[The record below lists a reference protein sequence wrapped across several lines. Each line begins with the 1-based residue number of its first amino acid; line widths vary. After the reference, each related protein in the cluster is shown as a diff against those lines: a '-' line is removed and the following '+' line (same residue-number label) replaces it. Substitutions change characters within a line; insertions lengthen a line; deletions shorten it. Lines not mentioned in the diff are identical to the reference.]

1 LKRFGTNK
9 LADKIFIKQLVVP
22 ALIGKLPEERKTL
35 QKLLIDLEMSVDARA
50 AAKEDDLSK
59 TVDYARVRRLVIN
72 YIAQTAYHLL
82 ETLAD
87 HLACYLHEQFDFD
100 AIRLCI
106 TKRPFDMPDV
116 MGVGVIIERQ
126 FVNATL

>member
-1 LKRFGTNK
+1 MKNK
-9 LADKIFIKQLVVP
+9 LADKVFIKQLVVP
-22 ALIGKLPEERKTL
+22 ALIGKLPEERKTH
-35 QKLLIDLEMSVDARA
+35 QKLLIDLEVSVDART
-50 AAKEDDLSK
+50 AAKEDDLNK
-59 TVDYARVRRLVIN
+59 TVDYARVRRLIIS
-72 YIAQTAYHLL
+72 YIAKTAYHLL

-87 HLACYLHEQFDFD
+87 RLACYLHEQCHFDS
-100 AIRLCI
+100 IRLCI